1 MIYLKTFESF
11 AGGNRGYVMQVIASM
26 CEGDEIDFSLETTS
40 IKNGKETDS
49 FFVFRLEKGPQVES
63 VHEAIARLDEIGYFA
78 QKVKWIHAFHC
89 VMVYKK
95 DCVLVDYMDED
106 FASDLSRLRNA
117 ANFRSLLTS
126 DYSDLLVG
134 SGTEKSEEIYADM
147 IKNYEHVVLG
157 NETYFIGEKELQFVT
172 LNHGSVEWKD
182 GKFEWT
188 PKTKTKHFA
197 TMYKTNGSWWSWYST
212 LDVKDCVFIP
222 WT

>member
-1 MIYLKTFESF
+1 MRYVKTFESF
-11 AGGNRGYVMQVIASM
+11 AEGNRGYVMQVIASM
-26 CEGDEIDFSLETTS
+26 CEDDEIDFSLETIS

-106 FASDLSRLRNA
+106 FARDLSR
-117 ANFRSLLTS
+117 RSLLTS
-126 DYSDLLVG
+126 GYSDYLVG
-134 SGTEKSEEIYADM
+134 SDPEKSEKIYTDM
-147 IKNYEHVVLG
+147 IKNYEYVVLG
-157 NETYFIGEKELQFVT
+157 NETYFIGEKESQFVT

-182 GKFEWT
+182 GNFEWL
-188 PKTKTKHFA
+188 PKTKTRHFA
-197 TMYKTNGSWWSWYST
+197 TMYKSNGAWWSWYST
-212 LDVKDCVFIP
+212 LDVKDCVYF
-222 WT
+222 